1 MKLFTTLICLFS
13 LTISAS
19 ALEHI
24 YLEPD
29 LFIENSFE
37 GTPEVKALW
46 LNETIKEDIKK
57 LTGINYPGFRIRYWE
72 LGQRR
77 AWILEAIGKVKL
89 ITTGFVTENQ
99 TVEDM
104 RVLIYR
110 ETHGH
115 EVQYPFFRSQFKG
128 LKLISGKRPKLNKSI
143 DGISGAT
150 LSVNA
155 LTKLAKISL
164 YLEDLVSKEAT
175 Q

>member
-1 MKLFTTLICLFS
+1 
-13 LTISAS
+13 
-19 ALEHI
+19 
-24 YLEPD
+24 
-29 LFIENSFE
+29 
-37 GTPEVKALW
+37 
-46 LNETIKEDIKK
+46 
-57 LTGINYPGFRIRYWE
+57 
-72 LGQRR
+72 
-77 AWILEAIGKVKL
+77 
-89 ITTGFVTENQ
+89 
-99 TVEDM
+99 M

-115 EVQYPFFRSQFKG
+115 EVQYPFFRNQFKG